1 MNPNSGFKQRDDG
14 CFADRS
20 SFISNLNPE
29 DYFNDDVIEEDP
41 NFDDSLNIVKKEWVW
56 DILLFEL
63 L

>member
-1 MNPNSGFKQRDDG
+1 MNPYSGFKQRDDG

-41 NFDDSLNIVKKEWVW
+41 NFDDSLNIVKKE
-56 DILLFEL
+56 
-63 L
+63 